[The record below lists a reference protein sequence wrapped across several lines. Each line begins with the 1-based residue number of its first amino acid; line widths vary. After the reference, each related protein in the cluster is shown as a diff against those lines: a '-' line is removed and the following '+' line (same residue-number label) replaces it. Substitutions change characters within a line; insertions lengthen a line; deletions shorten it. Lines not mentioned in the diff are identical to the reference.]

1 MRKFKANNQT
11 KDTPK
16 NDLKMLKIK
25 KKNPMRWFRNGSMVQ
40 GEWYEM
46 KKATVTP
53 KSF

>member
-11 KDTPK
+11 KNTPK

-25 KKNPMRWFRNGSMVQ
+25 KKIQCDDLEMVQ